1 MFFIIFNTTFFLY
14 VSFIRVYSI
23 IYVSFI
29 RVYVLYIILYLQDV
43 QHKLGAVSKK
53 STPLSPVLGVKPRVK
68 ITKPAADSGLDRL
81 DAPSHILTIKMLF
94 RYFTR
99 RNIPAFCSNNFN
111 FTGIYLVLL
120 QEVYQSL
127 TFQQFPLIKLL
138 HASHQQQLAIKLLP
152 VLLLHQQT
160 QGSSKRRTERIGEEG
175 TERTVSFSL
184 NFFTFL
190 KFYKFFENSQ
200 VCDNFSI
207 NYKIQFETLSL

>member
-29 RVYVLYIILYLQDV
+29 RVYVLYIILYVSFICRVYVLYIILYLQDV

-99 RNIPAFCSNNFN
+99 RNIPAFLF
-111 FTGIYLVLL
+111 
-120 QEVYQSL
+120 
-127 TFQQFPLIKLL
+127 K
-138 HASHQQQLAIKLLP
+138 
-152 VLLLHQQT
+152 
-160 QGSSKRRTERIGEEG
+160 
-175 TERTVSFSL
+175 
-184 NFFTFL
+184 
-190 KFYKFFENSQ
+190 
-200 VCDNFSI
+200 
-207 NYKIQFETLSL
+207 